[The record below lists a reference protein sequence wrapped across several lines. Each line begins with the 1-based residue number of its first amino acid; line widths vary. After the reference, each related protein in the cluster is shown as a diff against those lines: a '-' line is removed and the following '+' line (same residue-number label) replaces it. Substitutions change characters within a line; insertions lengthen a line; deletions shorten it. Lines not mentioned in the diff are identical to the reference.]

1 MQSLFH
7 QVLLKTLRV
16 NFVKITNIE
25 KKVYSKKDK
34 KENVVRFLGLAEEIL
49 HLDETNDNLTDEI
62 RDLGQKLDLNVDIDE
77 YSGPMGA
84 ALTNEELLE
93 SEKVIEVE
101 QNEPIEID
109 NEKTIEA
116 LELIHKGM
124 QLLREADPNITRR
137 VDAQVAVQTAIFPY
151 QTLLGNQK

>member
-1 MQSLFH
+1 MQ
-7 QVLLKTLRV
+7 
-16 NFVKITNIE
+16 
-25 KKVYSKKDK
+25 
-34 KENVVRFLGLAEEIL
+34 
-49 HLDETNDNLTDEI
+49 LDATTNDNLTDEI

-93 SEKVIEVE
+93 SEREVIEVD
-101 QNEPIEID
+101 QTEPIGID

-151 QTLLGNQK
+151 QTLLEKQK

>member
-1 MQSLFH
+1 M
-7 QVLLKTLRV
+7 LLKTLRV

-93 SEKVIEVE
+93 SEREVIEVD
-101 QNEPIEID
+101 QTEPIGID